1 VRRIAFHRKGTPFF
15 FLPISAA
22 LRAETFLDTFA
33 SLDGVDVG
41 VELGVVS
48 DGFPLDQG
56 VGEGER
62 FLRKVLIDFY
72 SFEIG

>member
-1 VRRIAFHRKGTPFF
+1 
-15 FLPISAA
+15 L
-22 LRAETFLDTFA
+22 LDTFA